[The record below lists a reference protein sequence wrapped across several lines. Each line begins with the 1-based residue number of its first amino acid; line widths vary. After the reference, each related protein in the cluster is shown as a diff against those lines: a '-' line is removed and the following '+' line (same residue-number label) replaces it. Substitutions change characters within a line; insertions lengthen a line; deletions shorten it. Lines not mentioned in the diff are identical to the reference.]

1 MPVFAYR
8 GRGARGE
15 LIVGSLEAADEG
27 AVADQLFRT
36 GVTPVEIKLTTAAA
50 GATPGSPG
58 SPGWLAGLLA
68 PRVTLVDTMLFS
80 RQMYTLLK
88 AGVPILRALAG
99 LQESATN
106 PTLRRVVDD
115 LRVSL
120 DAGRELSTAMRRHPD
135 VFNEFY
141 VSVVRVGE
149 TTGQLD
155 EAFNRLFGYLE
166 FEREVR
172 ERIKTAL
179 RYPSIVVL
187 VIAGAIGIVNFA
199 VIPAFAKIYEA
210 SKVPLPLLTRVLLKT
225 SDLFLTFWPLL
236 VAGIVI
242 SVIGFIAYTGT
253 EQGRYNW
260 DRVKLRIPV
269 AGKIIFKATLAR
281 FARAF
286 SLASR
291 AGVPIVQGLTVVAAV
306 VDNTFLSRRI
316 EQMREGVERGES
328 VMRTAV
334 TTGVF
339 TPVVLQMIAVGE
351 ETGELDDLLS
361 EIADM
366 YEGEVD
372 YEIKSLAANL
382 EPIITIVLGVLVLIL
397 ALGVF
402 LPIWELSKVMLMKK

>member
-15 LIVGSLEAADEG
+15 LVTGTLEAPDQG
-27 AVADQLFRT
+27 AVADQLINT
-36 GVTPVEIKLTTAAA
+36 GVTPVDIKAAPAAVEADAA
-50 GATPGSPG
+50 GM
-58 SPGWLAGLLA
+58 LARLLA
-68 PRVTLVDTMLFS
+68 PRVTLVDVMLFS

-99 LQESATN
+99 LQESAINT
-106 PTLRRVVDD
+106 TLRRVIAD
-115 LRVSL
+115 LRTNL
-120 DAGRELSTAMRRHPD
+120 DAGRELSTAMRRHPE
-135 VFNEFY
+135 VFSGFY

-166 FEREVR
+166 FERDVR
-172 ERIKTAL
+172 DRIKTAL
-179 RYPSIVVL
+179 RYPTIVVF
-187 VIAGAIGIVNFA
+187 VVAAAIGVVNFA
-199 VIPAFAKIYEA
+199 VIPAFAKIFEA
-210 SKVPLPLLTRVLLKT
+210 AKVPLPLLTRVLVAT
-225 SDLFLTFWPLL
+225 SNIFVAYWPVGLAALL
-236 VAGIVI
+236 LAVI
-242 SVIGFIAYTGT
+242 SFLSYTRT

-269 AGKIIFKATLAR
+269 AGQIVFKATLAR

-286 SLASR
+286 AIASR
-291 AGVPIVQGLTVVAAV
+291 AGVPIVQALTVVASV
-306 VDNTFLSRRI
+306 VDNAYLARRV

-328 VMRTAV
+328 VLRTAV

-351 ETGELDDLLS
+351 ETGEMDDLLN
-361 EIADM
+361 EVADM
-366 YEGEVD
+366 YEREVD
-372 YEIKSLAANL
+372 YEIKNLAANL
-382 EPIITIVLGVLVLIL
+382 EPIITIILGVLVLIL

-402 LPIWELSKVMLMKK
+402 LPIWELGKVMLKK

>member
-15 LIVGSLEAADEG
+15 LVVGSLEAPDQNT
-27 AVADQLFRT
+27 VADQLLRT
-36 GVTPVEIKLTTAAA
+36 GVTPVEIKLTVA
-50 GATPGSPG
+50 ATPSGRPA
-58 SPGWLAGLLA
+58 WLAGLLA

-99 LQESATN
+99 LQESATSV
-106 PTLRRVVDD
+106 TLRRVIDD

-120 DAGRELSTAMRRHPD
+120 DAGRELSTAMRRHPQ
-135 VFNEFY
+135 VFTDFY

-166 FEREVR
+166 FERDVR

-179 RYPSIVVL
+179 RYPTIVVL
-187 VIAGAIGIVNFA
+187 VIIGAIAIVNFA
-199 VIPAFAKIYEA
+199 VIPAFAKIFAA
-210 SKVPLPLLTRVLLKT
+210 SKVPLPLLTRVLVTT
-225 SDLFLTFWPLL
+225 SDLFLAFWPLI

-242 SVIGFIAYTGT
+242 AIVGFMAYTNT
-253 EQGRYNW
+253 EPGRYNW
-260 DRVKLRIPV
+260 DRFKLRIPI
-269 AGKIIFKATLAR
+269 AGSIILKATLAR

-306 VDNTFLSRRI
+306 VDSLYLSRRV

-328 VMRTAV
+328 VLRTAV
-334 TTGVF
+334 TAGVF
-339 TPVVLQMIAVGE
+339 TPVVLQMLAVGE

-361 EIADM
+361 EVADM
-366 YEGEVD
+366 YEREVD
-372 YEIKSLAANL
+372 YEIKNLATNI

-402 LPIWELSKVMLMKK
+402 LPMWELGKVMLLKK

>member
-15 LIVGSLEAADEG
+15 LVTGTIEAVDQG
-27 AVADQLFRT
+27 AVADQLMNT
-36 GVTPVEIKLTTAAA
+36 GVTPVDIRAAPGREA
-50 GATPGSPG
+50 GKESWWAK
-58 SPGWLAGLLA
+58 LA
-68 PRVTLVDTMLFS
+68 PARVTLLDVMLFS

-88 AGVPILRALAG
+88 SGVPMLRALAG
-99 LQESATN
+99 LQESAIN
-106 PTLRRVVDD
+106 PVLRNVVAD

-135 VFNEFY
+135 VFSAFY
-141 VSVVRVGE
+141 VSLVRVGE

-179 RYPSIVVL
+179 RYPMIVLL
-187 VIAGAIGIVNFA
+187 VIGAAVAIVNFA
-199 VIPAFAKIYEA
+199 VIPAFAKIFEA
-210 SKVPLPLLTRVLLKT
+210 SKVELPILTRVLIGT
-225 SDLFLTFWPLL
+225 SQFFLSYWPLL
-236 VAGIVI
+236 AGAIVLAVFAFV
-242 SVIGFIAYTGT
+242 SYTGT

-260 DRVKLRIPV
+260 DRVKLRIPI
-269 AGKIIFKATLAR
+269 AGSIILKATLAR

-286 SLASR
+286 AIASR
-291 AGVPIVQGLTVVAAV
+291 AGVPIVQALSVVATV
-306 VDNTFLSRRI
+306 VDNAFLARRI

-328 VMRTAV
+328 VLRTAV

-351 ETGELDDLLS
+351 ETGELDELLS
-361 EIADM
+361 EVADM
-366 YEGEVD
+366 YEREVD
-372 YEIKSLAANL
+372 HEIKNL
-382 EPIITIVLGVLVLIL
+382 STNVEPIITIALGVLVLIL

-402 LPIWELSKVMLMKK
+402 LPIWEMGKVMLIKR

>member
-15 LIVGSLEAADEG
+15 LVTGTLEAPDQG
-27 AVADQLFRT
+27 AVADQLLNT
-36 GVTPVEIKLTTAAA
+36 GVTPVDIKVTSAV
-50 GATPGSPG
+50 PESD
-58 SPGWLAGLLA
+58 SPGWLARLLA
-68 PRVTLVDTMLFS
+68 PKVTLVDAMLFS
-80 RQMYTLLK
+80 RQMFTLLK

-106 PTLRRVVDD
+106 PTLRRVIAD
-115 LRVSL
+115 LRTSL
-120 DAGRELSTAMRRHPD
+120 DAGRELSTAMRGHPE
-135 VFNEFY
+135 VFSTFY
-141 VSVVRVGE
+141 ISVVRVGE

-179 RYPSIVVL
+179 RYPAIVIL
-187 VIAGAIGIVNFA
+187 VITAAIAIVNFA
-199 VIPAFAKIYEA
+199 VIPAFAKIFEA
-210 SKVPLPLLTRVLLKT
+210 SKVPLPLLTRVLVAT
-225 SDLFLTFWPLL
+225 SDLFLALWPLL
-236 VAGIVI
+236 VAGIV
-242 SVIGFIAYTGT
+242 VAVVGFIAYTGT

-260 DRVKLRIPV
+260 DRFKLRIPV

-286 SLASR
+286 AIAAR
-291 AGVPIVQGLTVVAAV
+291 AGVPIVHGLTVVASV
-306 VDNTFLSRRI
+306 VDNSYLSRRV

-328 VMRTAV
+328 VLRTAV
-334 TTGVF
+334 AAGVF

-351 ETGELDDLLS
+351 ETGELDDLLN
-361 EIADM
+361 EVADM
-366 YEGEVD
+366 YEREVD
-372 YEIKSLAANL
+372 YEIKNLAANI

-402 LPIWELSKVMLMKK
+402 LPIWEMGKVMLKK

>member
-15 LIVGSLEAADEG
+15 LVTGSLDAADQG
-27 AVADQLFRT
+27 AVADQLLAT
-36 GVTPVEIKLTTAAA
+36 GVTPVDISLTLAKADS
-50 GATPGSPG
+50 GE
-58 SPGWLAGLLA
+58 PGWLAKLFE

-99 LQESATN
+99 LQESAIN
-106 PTLRRVVDD
+106 PALRRVIAD

-135 VFNEFY
+135 VFSEFY
-141 VSVVRVGE
+141 ISVVRVGE

-155 EAFNRLFGYLE
+155 ECFNRLFSYLE

-179 RYPSIVVL
+179 RYPSIVIV
-187 VIAGAIGIVNFA
+187 VVSAAIGIVNFF
-199 VIPAFAKIYEA
+199 VIPAFAKIFEA
-210 SKVPLPLLTRVLLKT
+210 SKVPLPLLTRVLIGV
-225 SDLFLTFWPLL
+225 SDFFIAAWPFLLAAL
-236 VAGIVI
+236 VAAVA
-242 SVIGFIAYTGT
+242 GFVSYTRT
-253 EQGRYNW
+253 EGGRYNW
-260 DRVKLRIPV
+260 DRFKLRIPV
-269 AGKIIFKATLAR
+269 VGAIIFKSTLAR

-306 VDNTFLSRRI
+306 VDNSLLARRI

-328 VMRTAV
+328 LLRTAV

-339 TPVVLQMIAVGE
+339 SAVVLQMIAVGE

-361 EIADM
+361 EVADM
-366 YEGEVD
+366 YEREVD
-372 YEIKSLAANL
+372 YEIKNLATNI
-382 EPIITIVLGVLVLIL
+382 EPIITIALGVLVLIL

-402 LPIWELSKVMLMKK
+402 LPIWQLGKVMLLKQ

>member
-1 MPVFAYR
+1 VPVFAYR
-8 GRGARGE
+8 GRGLHGE
-15 LIVGSLEAADEG
+15 LVTGAIEAPDES
-27 AVADQLFRT
+27 AVADQLLAT
-36 GVTPVEIKLTTAAA
+36 GVTPVDINITAAA
-50 GATPGSPG
+50 AGRDTRGQ
-58 SPGWLAGLLA
+58 LAELFA

-99 LQESATN
+99 LQESAIN
-106 PTLRRVVDD
+106 PTLRSVIAD

-120 DAGRELSTAMRRHPD
+120 DAGRELSTAMRRHPA
-135 VFNEFY
+135 VFSDFY
-141 VSVVRVGE
+141 VSVVSVGE

-179 RYPSIVVL
+179 RYPTIVVL
-187 VIAGAIGIVNFA
+187 VISAAIAIVNFA
-199 VIPAFAKIYEA
+199 VIPAFAKIFEA
-210 SKVPLPLLTRVLLKT
+210 SKVPLPLLTRVLVKT
-225 SDLFLTFWPLL
+225 SDLFLAFWPLL
-236 VAGIVI
+236 IAAIVI
-242 SVIGFIAYTGT
+242 GVVGFLAYTRT

-260 DRVKLRIPV
+260 DWFKLRLPV
-269 AGKIIFKATLAR
+269 AGSILLKVTLAR

-291 AGVPIVQGLTVVAAV
+291 AGVPIVQSLTVVATV
-306 VDNTFLSRRI
+306 VDNQYLARRI
-316 EQMREGVERGES
+316 ERMREGVERGES
-328 VMRTAV
+328 VLRTAV
-334 TTGVF
+334 AAGVF
-339 TPVVLQMIAVGE
+339 TQVVLQMIAVGE

-366 YEGEVD
+366 YEREVD
-372 YEIKSLAANL
+372 YEIKNLATNI

-402 LPIWELSKVMLMKK
+402 LPMWQLGKVMLLRH

>member
-15 LIVGSLEAADEG
+15 LVTGTIEAVDQG
-27 AVADQLFRT
+27 AVADQLMNT
-36 GVTPVEIKLTTAAA
+36 GVTPVDIRAAPGRVA
-50 GATPGSPG
+50 GKG
-58 SPGWLAGLLA
+58 GWRAKLA
-68 PRVTLVDTMLFS
+68 PRVTLLDVMLFS

-88 AGVPILRALAG
+88 SGVPMLRALAG
-99 LQESATN
+99 LQESAIN
-106 PTLRRVVDD
+106 PVLRNVVAD
-115 LRVSL
+115 LRISL

-135 VFNEFY
+135 VFSAFY
-141 VSVVRVGE
+141 VSLVRVGE

-179 RYPSIVVL
+179 RYPIIVLL
-187 VIAGAIGIVNFA
+187 VIGAAVAIVNFA
-199 VIPAFAKIYEA
+199 VIPAFAKIFEA
-210 SKVPLPLLTRVLLKT
+210 SKVELPILTRFLIGT
-225 SDLFLTFWPLL
+225 SQFFLSYWPLL
-236 VAGIVI
+236 VGGIVLAVFAFV
-242 SVIGFIAYTGT
+242 SYTGT

-260 DRVKLRIPV
+260 DRVKLRMPI
-269 AGKIIFKATLAR
+269 AGSIILKATLAR

-286 SLASR
+286 AIASR
-291 AGVPIVQGLTVVAAV
+291 AGVPIVQALSVVATV
-306 VDNTFLSRRI
+306 VDNAFLARRI

-328 VMRTAV
+328 VLRTAV

-361 EIADM
+361 EVADM
-366 YEGEVD
+366 YEREVD
-372 YEIKSLAANL
+372 HEIKNL
-382 EPIITIVLGVLVLIL
+382 STNVEPIITIALGVLVLIL

-402 LPIWELSKVMLMKK
+402 LPIWEMGKVMLMKR

>member
-15 LIVGSLEAADEG
+15 LVTGTLEAADQG
-27 AVADQLFRT
+27 AVADQLLTT
-36 GVTPVEIKLTTAAA
+36 GVTPVDIKLTQAKT
-50 GATPGSPG
+50 GSG
-58 SPGWLAGLLA
+58 EPGWLAKLFE
-68 PRVTLVDTMLFS
+68 PRITLVDTMLFS

-99 LQESATN
+99 LQESAIQ
-106 PTLRRVVDD
+106 PALRRVIAD

-120 DAGRELSTAMRRHPD
+120 DAGRELSTAMRQHPD
-135 VFNEFY
+135 VFSTFY

-179 RYPSIVVL
+179 RYPTIVV
-187 VIAGAIGIVNFA
+187 VVVSAAIAIVNFA
-199 VIPAFAKIYEA
+199 VIPAFVKVFEA
-210 SKVPLPLLTRVLLKT
+210 SKVPLPLLTRVLIAT
-225 SDLFLTFWPLL
+225 SDLFLAYWPLL
-236 VAGIVI
+236 VGGILAAI
-242 SVIGFIAYTGT
+242 IGFIAYTRT

-260 DRVKLRIPV
+260 DRVKLRIPI
-269 AGKIIFKATLAR
+269 AGSIIFKATLAR

-291 AGVPIVQGLTVVAAV
+291 AGVPIVQGLTVVASV
-306 VDNTFLSRRI
+306 VDNSYLSRRI

-328 VMRTAV
+328 VLRTAV
-334 TTGVF
+334 TTAVF

-351 ETGELDDLLS
+351 ETGELDDLMS
-361 EIADM
+361 EVADM
-366 YEGEVD
+366 YEREVD
-372 YEIKSLAANL
+372 YEIRTLATNI
-382 EPIITIVLGVLVLIL
+382 EPIITIILGILVLIL

-402 LPIWELSKVMLMKK
+402 LPIWQLGKVMLTK

>member
-1 MPVFAYR
+1 VPIFAYR

-15 LIVGSLEAADEG
+15 LVTGSLEAPDEG
-27 AVADQLFRT
+27 TVADQLLST
-36 GVTPVEIKLTTAAA
+36 GVTPVDIKVTAAKPA
-50 GATPGSPG
+50 SD
-58 SPGWLAGLLA
+58 SPGWLAGLFA
-68 PRVTLVDTMLFS
+68 PPVTLVDTMLFS

-106 PTLRRVVDD
+106 PTLRRIIGD

-120 DAGRELSTAMRRHPD
+120 DAGRELSTAMRQHPG
-135 VFNEFY
+135 VFSGFY

-149 TTGQLD
+149 TTGQLE

-179 RYPSIVVL
+179 RYPTIVVL

-199 VIPAFAKIYEA
+199 VIPAFAKVFEA
-210 SKVPLPLLTRVLLKT
+210 SKVPLPLLTRVLITT
-225 SDLFLTFWPLL
+225 SDLFLTYWPLL
-236 VAGIVI
+236 VAAVVI
-242 SVIGFIAYTGT
+242 TVIGFFAYTGT

-260 DRVKLRIPV
+260 DRLKPRIPI

-291 AGVPIVQGLTVVAAV
+291 AGVPIVQALTVVASV
-306 VDNTFLSRRI
+306 VDNSFIARRV

-328 VMRTAV
+328 VLRTAV
-334 TTGVF
+334 ATGVF

-366 YEGEVD
+366 YEREVD
-372 YEIKSLAANL
+372 YEIKNLAANL
-382 EPIITIVLGVLVLIL
+382 EPIITIILGVLVLIL

-402 LPIWELSKVMLMKK
+402 LPIWELGKVMLKK

>member
-15 LIVGSLEAADEG
+15 LVTGTLEAADQG
-27 AVADQLFRT
+27 AVADQLLNT
-36 GVTPVEIKLTTAAA
+36 GVTPVDIRAAPA
-50 GATPGSPG
+50 RGAAESWWAKVSASRIT
-58 SPGWLAGLLA
+58 LLD
-68 PRVTLVDTMLFS
+68 VMLFS

-88 AGVPILRALAG
+88 SGVPMLRALAG
-99 LQESATN
+99 LQESAIN
-106 PTLRRVVDD
+106 PVLRNVVAD

-135 VFNEFY
+135 VFSAFY
-141 VSVVRVGE
+141 VSLVRVGE

-155 EAFNRLFGYLE
+155 EAFSRLFGYLE

-179 RYPSIVVL
+179 RYPIIVVL
-187 VIAGAIGIVNFA
+187 VISAAVAIVNFA
-199 VIPAFAKIYEA
+199 VIPAFAKIFEA
-210 SKVPLPLLTRVLLKT
+210 SRVELPILTRVLIGT
-225 SDLFLTFWPLL
+225 SQFFLAYWPLL
-236 VAGIVI
+236 LGALVLAIVAFV
-242 SVIGFIAYTGT
+242 SYTGS
-253 EQGRYNW
+253 EQGKYHW
-260 DRVKLRIPV
+260 DRVKLRIPI
-269 AGKIIFKATLAR
+269 AGSIILKATLAR

-286 SLASR
+286 AIASR
-291 AGVPIVQGLTVVAAV
+291 AGVPIVQSLTVVATV
-306 VDNTFLSRRI
+306 VDNAFLARRI

-328 VMRTAV
+328 VLRTAV

-361 EIADM
+361 EVADM
-366 YEGEVD
+366 YEREVD
-372 YEIKSLAANL
+372 HEIKNL
-382 EPIITIVLGVLVLIL
+382 STNVEPIITIALGVLVLIL

-402 LPIWELSKVMLMKK
+402 LPIWEMGKVMLMKK